1 MGFSSHDDLIN
12 QITVNGRFL
21 RTDVNKLIGTAQV
34 AGAWHDLGTALTGF
48 PFGDATAANN
58 YPGTSLTFVPTDES
72 SAGAIPHG
80 GNVSTFTKHIVNVMA
95 TCGPAAAGAPW
106 VLMCVDQLGYIRIQ
120 GASSA
125 DVTGTGLRTV
135 TMTALNSGSRY
146 PNGAGCRAYVSTLV
160 APATGGPNISTFTYT
175 NSTPTTGRTMP
186 VTVSLAAA
194 PPISSVPHSG
204 NAANRYGPFLPMASG
219 DTGIAD
225 IESFT
230 LSGGVA
236 YTGTTG
242 VLVMHLVRPLFALP
256 ILASGVASERDLVNQ
271 LPSLPRVVDGA
282 HLKFLL
288 FATGATT
295 ANTPFVASLDFAWG

>member
-1 MGFSSHDDLIN
+1 MGFTSHDDLIN
-12 QITVNGRFL
+12 QITTNGRFL
-21 RTDVNKLIGTAQV
+21 RTDINKNIATAQV
-34 AGAWHDLGTALTGF
+34 AGSWHDMGPALAGF
-48 PFGDATAANN
+48 PFGDTTATNN
-58 YPGTSLTFVPTDES
+58 YAGTSLTFVATDDT

-80 GNVSTFTKHIVNVMA
+80 GNVSSLTKHIVNVMA

-135 TMTALNSGSRY
+135 TMTALGGGARY
-146 PNGAGCRAYVSTLV
+146 ANGAGCRAYISTLI

-175 NSTPTTGRTMP
+175 NTTPTTGRTMP
-186 VTVSLAAA
+186 ITVNMAAT
-194 PPISSVPHSG
+194 PPITAIPHTG
-204 NAANRYGPFLPMASG
+204 NAANRYGPFLPLASG
-219 DTGIAD
+219 DTGISD

-230 LSGGVA
+230 FSGGTA

-288 FATGATT
+288 YATGATS
-295 ANTPFVASLDFAWG
+295 ANSPFVASLDFAWG

>member
-1 MGFSSHDDLIN
+1 MGFSSHDDLIS

-21 RTDVNKLIGTAQV
+21 RTDVNKLISTAQV
-34 AGAWHDLGTALTGF
+34 AGAWHDMGPALTGF
-48 PFGDATAANN
+48 PFGDATATNN
-58 YPGTSLTFVPTDES
+58 YPGTSLTFVPTDDT

-80 GNVSTFTKHIVNVMA
+80 GSVSTMTKHIVNVMA

-135 TMTALNSGSRY
+135 TMTALGAGARY
-146 PNGAGCRAYVSTLV
+146 PNGAGCRAYISTLI

-186 VTVSLAAA
+186 ITVNMAATPA
-194 PPISSVPHSG
+194 ISSIPHSG
-204 NAANRYGPFLPMASG
+204 NAANRYGPFLPLASG
-219 DTGIAD
+219 DTGISD

-230 LSGGVA
+230 FSGGTA

-242 VLVMHLVRPLFALP
+242 VLVMHLVKPLFALP

-282 HLKFLL
+282 YLKFLL
-288 FATGATT
+288 FATGATS
-295 ANTPFVASLDFAWG
+295 ANTPFVASLDLAWG

>member
-1 MGFSSHDDLIN
+1 
-12 QITVNGRFL
+12 
-21 RTDVNKLIGTAQV
+21 
-34 AGAWHDLGTALTGF
+34 
-48 PFGDATAANN
+48 
-58 YPGTSLTFVPTDES
+58 
-72 SAGAIPHG
+72 
-80 GNVSTFTKHIVNVMA
+80 
-95 TCGPAAAGAPW
+95 
-106 VLMCVDQLGYIRIQ
+106 MCVDQLGYIRIQ

-135 TMTALNSGSRY
+135 TMTALGGGARY
-146 PNGAGCRAYVSTLV
+146 ANGAGCRAYISTLI

-175 NSTPTTGRTMP
+175 NTTPTTGRTMP
-186 VTVSLAAA
+186 ITVNMAAT
-194 PPISSVPHSG
+194 PPITAIPHTG
-204 NAANRYGPFLPMASG
+204 NAANRYGPFLPLASG
-219 DTGIAD
+219 DTGISD

-230 LSGGVA
+230 FSGGTA

-288 FATGATT
+288 YATGATS
-295 ANTPFVASLDFAWG
+295 ANSPFVASLDFAWG